1 MLLELGPLF
10 LRNKMLDGL
19 IRAHIDPP
27 MNALGQRV
35 ASMRVTADQVTVIG
49 LIAGVGAG
57 AAIAAGWFYLALFF
71 IALSRFADGLDGA
84 IARATRKTDLGGY
97 LDIVFDFV
105 FYAAVPLGFVI
116 YDPTANGLAGAVLL
130 AAFYVNGATFLAFA
144 ALAARRGL
152 STQARG
158 PKSIYYTTGLA
169 EGSETILVFVALC
182 LWPSWF
188 VLIASVFAGVCLV
201 TAAARVALAVTT
213 FRDE

>member
-1 MLLELGPLF
+1 
-10 LRNKMLDGL
+10 MLDGL
-19 IRAHIDPP
+19 IRARIDPP
-27 MNALGQRV
+27 MNALGRRV
-35 ASMRVTADQVTVIG
+35 AALNVTADQVTILG

-57 AAIAAGWFYLALFF
+57 AAITGGWFWLALLM

-116 YDPTANGLAGAVLL
+116 YDPAANGLAGAALL

-152 STQARG
+152 STEARG

-169 EGSETILVFVALC
+169 EGSETILVFVAMC
-182 LWPSWF
+182 LAPSWF
-188 VLIASVFAGVCLV
+188 APLAFVFAGLCVV

-213 FRDE
+213 FRDR

>member
-1 MLLELGPLF
+1 
-10 LRNKMLDGL
+10 MLDGM

-35 ASMRVTADQVTVIG
+35 SALRVTADHVTVMG
-49 LIAGVGAG
+49 LIAGLGAG
-57 AAIAAGWFYLALFF
+57 AAIAAGWFWLALLL

-116 YDPTANGLAGAVLL
+116 LDPIGHGLAGAVLL

-152 STQARG
+152 TTQARG

-169 EGSETILVFVALC
+169 EGSETILVFVAMC
-182 LWPSWF
+182 LWPGWF
-188 VLIASVFAGVCLV
+188 APIAYVFAGACVI
-201 TAAARVALAVTT
+201 TTMGRVALAVTT
-213 FRDE
+213 FRDP